1 MMPTVARLVA
11 ANAAVTVAAAASCSV
26 PRATRISRARAA
38 ILRCWPP
45 RLSADW
51 IAVRLSRAP
60 CSGLGARPSTPK
72 GVAVGEVLKG
82 HQGGRVVLAQRAAQ
96 GVGVPS
102 ACPDRVL
109 MGPGENLDRF
119 RIGTVAGDWVVV
131 VPVGAYQIGQQLGV
145 GGIGFWRPRRGD
157 GHGSGPFTAGGEVPQ
172 IPLAAGPIVV
182 RRT

>member
-11 ANAAVTVAAAASCSV
+11 ANAAVTVAAAASCSA
-26 PRATRISRARAA
+26 PSATRISRRRYCVAA
-38 ILRCWPP
+38 TAFER
-45 RLSADW
+45 
-51 IAVRLSRAP
+51 
-60 CSGLGARPSTPK
+60 GLDRGQAQPGALLGAGARPSTAK
-72 GVAVGEVLKG
+72 GVAVGEVLEG

-182 RRT
+182 CRT